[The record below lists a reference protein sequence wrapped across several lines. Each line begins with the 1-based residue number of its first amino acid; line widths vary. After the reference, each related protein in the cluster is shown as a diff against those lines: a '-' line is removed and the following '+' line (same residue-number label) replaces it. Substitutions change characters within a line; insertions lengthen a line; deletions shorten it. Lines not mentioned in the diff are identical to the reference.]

1 MSKEK
6 IGQYCL
12 YLWLFLWPW
21 QTKLILR
28 PNDSN
33 YLEISFFAVWLL
45 LFIPLLFWGKE
56 IFLDNYSFKKEEKK
70 AYQWWGLIILE
81 SAILLSIT
89 VASDKLL
96 ALIHY
101 LIFVLGLSVF
111 YLLKKKNIV
120 SIKDGVNVFIASLI
134 APAILG
140 LWQFFTQTT
149 FAYKWLGLASHS
161 ASILGSSVIETS
173 WGRYLRAYGSFDHPN
188 ILGGLMVIG
197 LLFIL
202 YSSFNNELT
211 KKVRIFYLLSFTILY
226 SSLLVS
232 FSRSALIAFFI
243 TAPLLFFKFKKPARS
258 LIVTYACLVI
268 LISVAIII
276 PYKDLFLVRSTA
288 SGRLEQKS
296 LTERTT
302 YIEQAWS
309 LIKEKPLQGVGF
321 GNYTLAL
328 SDSNQYSQPV
338 HNYWL
343 LLWSEV
349 GIFGLLGALIFWF
362 YLLATT
368 YFKNLYPIIIAL
380 FIFSLLDHWLL
391 SSALGLLL
399 FFVVAALVT
408 REDI

>member
-96 ALIHY
+96 SLVHY
-101 LIFVLGLSVF
+101 LIFVLGLSIF
-111 YLLKKKNIV
+111 YLFKKKNLV
-120 SIKDGVNVFIASLI
+120 SSTKAINILIASLI
-134 APAILG
+134 TPAILG

-149 FAYKWLGLASHS
+149 FACKWWGLANHS
-161 ASILGSSVIETS
+161 AGILGSSVIETS

-188 ILGGLMVIG
+188 ILGGVIVIG

-211 KKVRIFYLLSFTILY
+211 KKARIFYLSSFVILY
-226 SSLLVS
+226 SVLLVS

-268 LISVAIII
+268 LISAAIII

>member
-1 MSKEK
+1 MNKEK
-6 IGQYCL
+6 LGQYCL

-28 PNDSN
+28 PNNSN
-33 YLEISFFAVWLL
+33 YLEISFFAAWLL
-45 LFIPLLFWGKE
+45 LLIPLALWGRE
-56 IFLDNYSFKKEEKK
+56 IFLDNYSFKKEAKK
-70 AYQWWGLIILE
+70 AYWWWGLIILE
-81 SAILLSIT
+81 STILLSIT

-96 ALIHY
+96 SLVHY

-111 YLLKKKNIV
+111 YLFKKKNIISV
-120 SIKDGVNVFIASLI
+120 KKGINIFIASLI
-134 APAILG
+134 TPALLG

-149 FAYKWLGLASHS
+149 FACKWLGLASHT
-161 ASILGSSVIETS
+161 AGTLGSSVIETS

-202 YSSFNNELT
+202 HSSFKQELT
-211 KKVRIFYLLSFTILY
+211 KKVRIFYLSSFAILY
-226 SSLLVS
+226 SALLVS

-243 TAPLLFFKFKKPARS
+243 TAPFLFLKFKKPAKS
-258 LIVTYACLVI
+258 LLIVYACLVI
-268 LISVAIII
+268 LISVAIIT

-309 LIKEKPLQGVGF
+309 LIKVSPLQGVGF

-349 GIFGLLGALIFWF
+349 GVFGLLGALIFWL
-362 YLLATT
+362 YLLVTS
-368 YFKNLYPIIIAL
+368 YSKNLHPIIIAL

-399 FFVVAALVT
+399 FFTVAALIIG
-408 REDI
+408 EDL

>member
-1 MSKEK
+1 MNKEK

-45 LFIPLLFWGKE
+45 LFVPLLFWGKE

-70 AYQWWGLIILE
+70 AYWWWGLIILE

-96 ALIHY
+96 ALVRY
-101 LIFVLGLSVF
+101 LIFVLGLSIF
-111 YLLKKKNIV
+111 YLLKKKNII
-120 SIKDGVNVFIASLI
+120 SIKTGINVFIASLI
-134 APAILG
+134 TPAILG

-161 ASILGSSVIETS
+161 ASVLGSSVIEIS

-202 YSSFNNELT
+202 YSSFKQELT
-211 KKVRIFYLLSFTILY
+211 KKNRIFYLAAFIILY
-226 SSLLVS
+226 SALLVS

-243 TAPLLFFKFKKPARS
+243 TAPLLFFKFKKPAKN
-258 LIVTYACLVI
+258 LIIAYACLVI
-268 LISVAIII
+268 LISTAIVI

-288 SGRLEQKS
+288 TGRLEQKS

-309 LIKEKPLQGVGF
+309 LIKESPLQGVGF

-328 SDSNQYSQPV
+328 SNSNKYSQSV

-343 LLWSEV
+343 LLWTEV
-349 GIFGLLGALIFWF
+349 GVFGLLGALIFWF
-362 YLLATT
+362 YLLVAASS
-368 YFKNLYPIIIAL
+368 KNLHPIVIAL

-399 FFVVAALVT
+399 FFMVAALIT
-408 REDI
+408 REDL